1 MQIPRLA
8 VSLVMT
14 TSLGVDG
21 PGADAPW
28 KDYEIEKMMYGEDGD
43 PYVFLGALFD
53 PICEGGGSS
62 AVLKTCDADV
72 EQSALGSLPQCAYD
86 TKMTVAKN
94 VAALT
99 DTSAAGSF
107 GDFEKVKGPSPALPP
122 APSPPPPSPP
132 PPSPPSPSPLPS
144 PPPPFDP
151 FPDGKC
157 AYKSWNEASNLCSQG
172 VHISQL
178 KNVYLSHGVWAW
190 ADASTGTP
198 MVPIEQGFSTSNG
211 GILSASVGLSVADV
225 GAFCAGN
232 GECRAS
238 ATRVPDWGEPKIL
251 NPPEHSRSYSSVWG
265 NDALGHVHA
274 RSTLDSQQGW
284 STGQNHAGQWM
295 TIDAGFETE
304 IHGVLLQSRLN
315 SWQMITKFKLL
326 TSVDGHHFT
335 YVENGREFAGN
346 NHYNV
351 KNTVRIAPVKARYVR
366 IEVLGWREH
375 ISARAALL
383 VQMPKILDL
392 PSIQDRTPACMPTT
406 PLAMATRAACSTP
419 RKRGLQRT
427 TTRGSG
433 CRLMLVITPKL
444 WAW

>member
-1 MQIPRLA
+1 
-8 VSLVMT
+8 
-14 TSLGVDG
+14 
-21 PGADAPW
+21 
-28 KDYEIEKMMYGEDGD
+28 
-43 PYVFLGALFD
+43 
-53 PICEGGGSS
+53 
-62 AVLKTCDADV
+62 
-72 EQSALGSLPQCAYD
+72 
-86 TKMTVAKN
+86 
-94 VAALT
+94 
-99 DTSAAGSF
+99 
-107 GDFEKVKGPSPALPP
+107 
-122 APSPPPPSPP
+122 
-132 PPSPPSPSPLPS
+132 
-144 PPPPFDP
+144 
-151 FPDGKC
+151 
-157 AYKSWNEASNLCSQG
+157 
-172 VHISQL
+172 
-178 KNVYLSHGVWAW
+178 
-190 ADASTGTP
+190 
-198 MVPIEQGFSTSNG
+198 
-211 GILSASVGLSVADV
+211 
-225 GAFCAGN
+225 
-232 GECRAS
+232 
-238 ATRVPDWGEPKIL
+238 
-251 NPPEHSRSYSSVWG
+251 VWG
-265 NDALGHVHA
+265 NDALGHGHA

-284 STGQNHAGQWM
+284 SAGQNHAGQWM

-304 IHGVLLQSRLN
+304 IHGVVLQSRLN

-406 PLAMATRAACSTP
+406 PLAMATRAACLTP